1 MKRVFLAVLLASPAA
16 FARAEDAFVSLAGMA
31 LVAATD
37 KGPEAGEIP
46 KDAPAP
52 APEKAAA
59 AVEGAPAA
67 DAPVRPVRRAEK
79 KTAEARK
86 AEREAREGLIVAAD
100 VSAGPRVW
108 TRFFS
113 SLAPSPRS
121 GSFELAVSTEVVRST
136 SPATVAGVSSGLAE
150 VVAAFSAPSLNER

>member
-1 MKRVFLAVLLASPAA
+1 MKRVILAVLLASPAA

-37 KGPEAGEIP
+37 KGPDAGEIP

-52 APEKAAA
+52 AAEKASASDS
-59 AVEGAPAA
+59 EAPAA
-67 DAPVRPVRRAEK
+67 GAPVRPVRKPEK

-86 AEREAREGLIVAAD
+86 AEYQAREGLIVAAD
-100 VSAGPRVW
+100 ASAAPRVW
-108 TRFFS
+108 TRFFA
-113 SLAPSPRS
+113 SLSPSPRS